1 MSVSLR
7 PDLSSPAT
15 TAAFLLAVVLIGGL
29 VALSITREYQ
39 NEINQTKRQLQAKA
53 ALLLDHA
60 EQSIGDA
67 NKLLSA
73 IDGPVAEWDLKNPE
87 QGHQI
92 FELMRR
98 LIRDSPQLAAAWIV
112 DASGTNVLDSWTF
125 PSPPRQVST
134 RPYFRKHAEGAKG
147 PVITGRQVGSV
158 NGKERFTLSRDVRDS
173 SGQLRAVMV
182 VAIYTRY
189 FSDLYRH
196 LAEGTGTRA
205 GIFLAGP
212 PSEDAILA
220 RLGANP
226 SSEQFIN
233 QLNIK
238 VLLGS
243 SGSGVLDDAG
253 EARLASWAASERFP
267 PLFAASSETLSDV
280 LATWRTQA
288 LELTGLA
295 VIAVSSFGA
304 FLLFAS
310 RASRAR
316 AAASRNELLLR
327 EVHHRVKNNLQL
339 VSALVDMRARRVIHQ
354 ETRTELE
361 QVKTQV
367 MAFANVYEILQI
379 SPDLDHIEFSGL
391 LKSLCTALETGS
403 RVKLS
408 VATEDDLLFAPQIAL
423 SLCIVCNELL
433 TNALKHARSETFV
446 RCQRDGGQLMIL
458 IADDGSGL
466 PEGFSVSATQRFG
479 LRMAIRLA
487 SDLGGTITSIKQ
499 QTGACLEL
507 RVPIDPAA
515 SRPGPMRDP
524 HPSGP
529 HIEAPKM

>member
-1 MSVSLR
+1 M
-7 PDLSSPAT
+7 
-15 TAAFLLAVVLIGGL
+15 AAFLLAVVLIGGL

-39 NEINQTKRQLQAKA
+39 NEINRTKRQLQAQA

-60 EQSIGDA
+60 DQSIADA

-73 IDGPVAEWDLKNPE
+73 IEGPVAEWDLKNPE

-98 LIRDSPQLAAAWIV
+98 LLRDSPQLASAWIV
-112 DASGTNVLDSWTF
+112 DAGGIGVLDTWAF
-125 PSPPRQVST
+125 PSPPRQIST
-134 RPYFRKHAEGAKG
+134 RPYFRKHAQGAKG

-173 SGQLRAVMV
+173 SGSLRAVMV
-182 VAIYTRY
+182 VAIYTSY
-189 FSDLYRH
+189 FSDLYGH
-196 LAEGTGTRA
+196 LAERTSTRA

-212 PSEDAILA
+212 LSEDAVLA
-220 RLGANP
+220 QLGANP

-267 PLFAASSETLSDV
+267 PLFSASSETLSDV
-280 LATWRTQA
+280 LATWKTQA
-288 LELTGLA
+288 IELTGLA
-295 VIAVSSFGA
+295 VIAVASFGA
-304 FLLFAS
+304 FLLFVS

-316 AAASRNELLLR
+316 VAADRNELLLR

-354 ETRTELE
+354 ETRAELE

-379 SPDLDHIEFSGL
+379 SPELDHIEFSGL
-391 LKSLCTALETGS
+391 LKSLCASLETGS
-403 RVKLS
+403 GVKLS
-408 VATEDDLLFAPQIAL
+408 VATEDELHFAPQFAL
-423 SLCIVCNELL
+423 SLCIICNELL
-433 TNALKHARSETFV
+433 TNALKHARSETHV
-446 RCQRDGGQLMIL
+446 CCQRDGGQLMIR
-458 IADDGSGL
+458 IGDDGSGL
-466 PEGFSVSATQRFG
+466 PEDFSVAATQRFG
-479 LRMAIRLA
+479 MRMAIRLA
-487 SDLGGTITSIKQ
+487 SDLGGEIASIQQ

-507 RVPIDPAA
+507 RVPMILP
-515 SRPGPMRDP
+515 
-524 HPSGP
+524 
-529 HIEAPKM
+529 